1 MRSDDVPGA
10 VGGRDDDTV
19 VLARNAF
26 PRLVNGSGPPT
37 GQIPVTAGAASRR
50 ILRVGPLP
58 LDAVVALV
66 IAIVVVAVVLF
77 VLFGLR
83 R

>member
-37 GQIPVTAGAASRR
+37 GPVPVIVADRR
-50 ILRVGPLP
+50 RGVRLGPLP

>member
-1 MRSDDVPGA
+1 MRSGDVAGA
-10 VGGRDDDTV
+10 VRGRDDDTV
-19 VLARNAF
+19 ALSRPAF

-37 GQIPVTAGAASRR
+37 GPVPVTGGAQRR
-50 ILRVGPLP
+50 GLRVGPLP

-66 IAIVVVAVVLF
+66 IAVVVVAVVLF